1 MLLPELIFLC
11 KLIGTFCKLF
21 NKELF
26 TVKKLFS
33 EYICIYLLED
43 VYPYKNIDYGLF
55 IRYLNRS
62 LVLGWRMV
70 NKSKNNKNFN
80 LARNSY
86 LGVIS
91 ILLILTAIFIIVR
104 NNGYLV
110 SEPTL
115 EFKPENKYT
124 ETIRVLS
131 DFDYKP
137 YSYKNE
143 NGEKTGRSVEIISEI
158 ANRMHVNL
166 DLHFI
171 DWQRSLKEINDGAA
185 DLVLTCES
193 NSRAN
198 ERYNLLPSI
207 PTFRDHFVFFSKR
220 KIHNM
225 AELYDKKIAV
235 VVDANSKD
243 MILFTGLYGNCV
255 EFPTTTEAI
264 EATMKDN
271 CDCFICRYSIAVEM
285 LKKLGIKELK
295 PTVSL
300 GISYVCVCGRKDNT
314 QLMNRVNE
322 AIKSMIKDGTLDRIN
337 NKWVEEF
344 ITYNNMRKSIWHI
357 LPYMLLI
364 IAVMILYFMYYNHNC
379 NKRIGELRTTLANV
393 IANSET
399 LIIIDLIDNS
409 YVGYTESE
417 AYSKQILQD
426 KHSGKDFFKDTDA
439 LLDAVIHPDDVK
451 ELRRKLDEKLIKD
464 NLKNGDFSFSIEYR
478 LKLNNIWTWCR
489 LCAYVN
495 SNDNKPILTIAV
507 YNISEEKTQKLIF
520 DDMASYFES
529 VYVIDLFNNI
539 VSVVKAFS
547 AATDGSV
554 KASYSTTMT
563 NFAVN
568 VDQKYYASIVK
579 LSDPEYMANI
589 LMEKEKEEYIFRLTK
604 EGMDPWHKFI
614 IKVLQRD
621 VDNKPIQVLL
631 SGVTIEKEYAAK
643 LEENYKNK
651 TE

>member
-1 MLLPELIFLC
+1 M
-11 KLIGTFCKLF
+11 
-21 NKELF
+21 
-26 TVKKLFS
+26 
-33 EYICIYLLED
+33 D
-43 VYPYKNIDYGLF
+43 
-55 IRYLNRS
+55 
-62 LVLGWRMV
+62 

-91 ILLILTAIFIIVR
+91 TLLILTAIFIIVR
-104 NNGYLV
+104 NNGYFV

-171 DWQRSLKEINDGAA
+171 NWQRSLKEINDGAA

-193 NSRAN
+193 NSRVN

-243 MILFTGLYGNCV
+243 MVLLTGLYGNCV
-255 EFPTTTEAI
+255 EFQTTTEAI
-264 EATMKDN
+264 EATMDGH

-295 PTVSL
+295 PTISL

-379 NKRIGELRTTLANV
+379 NKRIGKLRTTLANMTT
-393 IANSET
+393 NSET
-399 LIIIDLIDNS
+399 LIIVDLIDDS
-409 YVGYTESE
+409 YVSYTDSE
-417 AYSKQILQD
+417 AYSKQIIQD
-426 KHSGKDFFKDTDA
+426 KHAGKDFFKDTEA
-439 LLDAVIHPDDVK
+439 LLDSVIHPDDIE

-464 NLKNGDFSFSIEYR
+464 NLKKGDFSFSIEYR
-478 LKLNNIWTWCR
+478 LKLNNVWTWCR
-489 LCAYVN
+489 LGAYVS

-539 VSVVKAFS
+539 VSVVKAFP

-554 KASYSTTMT
+554 KASYSTAMT

-631 SGVTIEKEYAAK
+631 SGVTVEKEYAVQ
-643 LEENYKNK
+643 LEERYKNK